1 MNMSTISRPR
11 IHFTKDHEWIDFNGT
26 VGFIGLS
33 AFKLAGIK
41 KIDSVKWFNN
51 KGSIEKGTLIA
62 NLYSGD
68 EIIPV
73 NAPVKCK
80 FLGPNI
86 RLNNNLDLILESPQD
101 RGWIF
106 FITPSKFQDREGLLQ
121 PEDYQK
127 LIRVPVAL

>member
-41 KIDSVKWFNN
+41 KIDNVKWFNN

-127 LIRVPVAL
+127 LIRVPVAG

>member
-1 MNMSTISRPR
+1 MSTISRPR
-11 IHFTKDHEWIDFNGT
+11 IHFTEDHEWIDFNGT

-33 AFKLAGIK
+33 AFKLAEIK
-41 KIDSVKWFNN
+41 KIDSIKWFNN
-51 KGSIEKGTLIA
+51 KGVISKGTLIA
-62 NLYSGD
+62 NLHCGD

-73 NAPVKCK
+73 NAPVKGK

-86 RLNNNLDLILESPQD
+86 KLTNNLDLILESPQD

-106 FITPSKFQDREGLLQ
+106 FITPSKFQDKDGLLQ

-127 LIRVPVAL
+127 FIRVPAAV